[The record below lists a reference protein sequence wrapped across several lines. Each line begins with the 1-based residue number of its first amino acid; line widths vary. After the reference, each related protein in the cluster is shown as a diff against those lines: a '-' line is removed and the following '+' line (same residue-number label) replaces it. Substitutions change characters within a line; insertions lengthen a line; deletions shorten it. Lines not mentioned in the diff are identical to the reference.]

1 MVGKDGQLDGF
12 FRKKIQETPIELMG
26 KTMVSSRFSL
36 KSTHWGGKP
45 SPGNF
50 PSLSPPGRRGEVR
63 RPTAASK
70 GGALWRPARMEEFF
84 GMEKWE
90 ISTWK
95 NGTNGDFDLENWEKL
110 AILTWKHGEIMGTH
124 MNLPWKM
131 RDWIMKGRVRTPQH
145 KLQQALRVVEIFGM
159 KGGAFP

>member
-1 MVGKDGQLDGF
+1 MVGKDGQLVGF

-95 NGTNGDFDLENWEKL
+95 NGTNGDFDLENWEKHG
-110 AILTWKHGEIMGTH
+110 ILTWKTGKNWRFWPGNMVRSWEHT
-124 MNLPWKM
+124 
-131 RDWIMKGRVRTPQH
+131 WIYREKCGIE
-145 KLQQALRVVEIFGM
+145 LW
-159 KGGAFP
+159 KGG